1 MFPHTHSLSDHAD
14 DDDGDDD
21 DDDDS
26 DGDSNSDGDADGN
39 DEGKND
45 DLLIFGDGD
54 NKIPRTHCLYLQH
67 HHCHKG
73 KDTSSTSNLWGALK
87 IYNIGWELASF
98 SLTFLNFS
106 LLFLSKENEI
116 SPISAMHI
124 LGLTC

>member
-26 DGDSNSDGDADGN
+26 DGHSNNDGDGN

-54 NKIPRTHCLYLQH
+54 NKIPRKHCLYLQH
-67 HHCHKG
+67 HHCTMQK
-73 KDTSSTSNLWGALK
+73 L
-87 IYNIGWELASF
+87 
-98 SLTFLNFS
+98 
-106 LLFLSKENEI
+106 
-116 SPISAMHI
+116 
-124 LGLTC
+124 